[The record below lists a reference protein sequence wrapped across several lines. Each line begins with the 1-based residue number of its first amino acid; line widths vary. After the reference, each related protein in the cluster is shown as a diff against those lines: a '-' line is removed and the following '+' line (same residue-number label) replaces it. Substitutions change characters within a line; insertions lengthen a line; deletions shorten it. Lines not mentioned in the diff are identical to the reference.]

1 MHISLFAP
9 SVRVI
14 LKKEK
19 SVILPAAHKAL
30 RAFLLL
36 LATISPLDA
45 NESGNR
51 NSQGV
56 TMDPIRQ
63 QHLELTDVVQFPLP
77 GLNIP
82 GSLTFSP
89 DGRFLTYLFSP
100 DGGLVRQLY
109 GYDFAAGTA
118 QLLIAPGERSGS
130 EENLSLEEKL
140 RRERLRQRELGIT
153 RYEWSAKTGHILIP
167 QPDGLYVFVGEG
179 EPLRPLLTN
188 PAKPIQDAH
197 FSPNGQW
204 VSFVQDAE
212 LYVMPAAGGE
222 PQQITS
228 GARGTG
234 KTNGLAEYIAQ
245 EELARRHGY
254 WWSPDSQKLAF
265 VEVDETHIPIYRIMH
280 QGKDAVGDAAQEDHR
295 YPFAGMPNARVRL
308 GVVGREGGAVQWL
321 DLGDDEDIYLARV
334 KWLPN
339 GRLTAQILNREQTQL
354 DLLAFD
360 LQTGDKQQL
369 LRETSDVWVN
379 LHHIFHPLKKLS
391 EHASGG
397 FIWASERTGFRHLYL
412 FDADGQEIRPLTHG
426 DWQVDSLAGV
436 DAENEVV
443 YFMATKEI
451 PTESHLYQVSLLGGE
466 PHRLTTEPGLHSVVL
481 DVKRGRFVDVQ
492 QSIEQPPSITLH
504 SLADGR
510 SLVTIFAQPDER
522 LDQLPLPTPEIVTL
536 QNRDGVL
543 LYGAIYRPPASF
555 GQGPFPTIV
564 SVYGGPHAQRVT
576 NNWFLTVD
584 MRAQYLA
591 SQGFLVFKLDNQ
603 GSARRGLAFEAPLK
617 HNMGDVEVADQV
629 DGVRWLVA
637 QGLTDPDH
645 VGIYGWSYGGYMSLM
660 CLARAADTF
669 RVAVAGAPVTH
680 WDGYDTGY
688 TERYMGLPQQNL
700 AGYEVSSV
708 MHHLDK
714 ITGKLLLVHG
724 LIDENVHFRHT
735 ARLINALIA
744 TRKTYDLLL
753 FPDERHMPRK
763 ADGRLYMEEQIAN
776 YFKKHL

>member
-1 MHISLFAP
+1 MKVSSQSTID
-9 SVRVI
+9 
-14 LKKEK
+14 LKD
-19 SVILPAAHKAL
+19 I
-30 RAFLLL
+30 
-36 LATISPLDA
+36 
-45 NESGNR
+45 
-51 NSQGV
+51 
-56 TMDPIRQ
+56 
-63 QHLELTDVVQFPLP
+63 VQFPLP
-77 GLNIP
+77 GMNIP
-82 GSLTFSP
+82 GALTFSP

-109 GYDFAAGTA
+109 GYDFSEGTA
-118 QLLIAPGERSGS
+118 RLLIAPNAQSGS
-130 EENLSLEEKL
+130 EENLSLAEKL

-153 RYEWSAKTGHILIP
+153 SYQWASKTGQMLIP
-167 QPDGLYVFVGEG
+167 QPDGLYIFEG
-179 EPLRPLLTN
+179 EDGGLRPLLTN
-188 PAKPIQDAH
+188 SAKPLQDAH
-197 FSPNGQW
+197 FSPDGAW
-204 VSFVQDAE
+204 VAFVQDAE
-212 LYVMPAAGGE
+212 LYVLPTAAGE
-222 PQQITS
+222 PQQISS

-245 EELARRHGY
+245 EELGRRRGY

-265 VEVDETHIPIYRIMH
+265 VQVDETHIPVYRIVH
-280 QGKDAVGDAAQEDHR
+280 QGKDAVGDAAQEDHH
-295 YPFAGMPNARVRL
+295 YPFAGMPNAKVRL
-308 GVVGREGGAVQWL
+308 GVVGRDGGDVQWL
-321 DLGDDEDIYLARV
+321 DLGENEDIYLARV

-354 DLLAFD
+354 DLVEFD
-360 LQTGDKQQL
+360 LATGQKRLL
-369 LRETSDVWVN
+369 LRETSDVWIN
-379 LHHIFHPLKKLS
+379 LHDIFHPIKKLP
-391 EHASGG
+391 EHAAGG

-412 FDADGQEIRPLTHG
+412 YDADGEEIRPLTHG

-443 YFMATKEI
+443 YFMASQEA
-451 PTESHLYQVSLLGGE
+451 PTESHLYRVWLLGGE

-481 DVKRGRFVDVQ
+481 DVKRNRFVAVQ
-492 QSIEQPPSITLH
+492 QSAEQPPSIVIR

-510 SLVTIFAQPDER
+510 SLNTIYIQPDDR
-522 LDQLPLPTPEIVTL
+522 TAQLNLPTPEIVTL
-536 QNRDGVL
+536 QNRDGVQ
-543 LYGAIYRPPASF
+543 LYGAIYRPPATF
-555 GQGPFPTIV
+555 GDGPFPTIV

-576 NNWFLTVD
+576 NSWGLTVD

-603 GSARRGLAFEAPLK
+603 GSARRGLAFEAPIK

-637 QGLTDPDH
+637 QGLADPAR
-645 VGIYGWSYGGYMSLM
+645 VGIYGWSYGGYLSLM

-688 TERYMGLPQQNL
+688 TERYMGLPQQNPS
-700 AGYEVSSV
+700 GYDVSSV

-714 ITGKLLLVHG
+714 MTGKLLLVHG

-744 TRKTYDLLL
+744 ARQRYDLLL
-753 FPDERHMPRK
+753 FPDERHMPRQ
-763 ADGRLYMEEQIAN
+763 ADGRFYMEEQIAD
-776 YFKKHL
+776 YFKENL

>member
-1 MHISLFAP
+1 MNSSPQQQIG
-9 SVRVI
+9 
-14 LKKEK
+14 
-19 SVILPAAHKAL
+19 LPD
-30 RAFLLL
+30 
-36 LATISPLDA
+36 I
-45 NESGNR
+45 
-51 NSQGV
+51 
-56 TMDPIRQ
+56 
-63 QHLELTDVVQFPLP
+63 VQFPLP
-77 GLNIP
+77 GMNVP

-109 GYDFAAGTA
+109 AYDLSAGTA
-118 QLLIAPGERSGS
+118 RLLIAPSAQSSS

-153 RYEWSAKTGHILIP
+153 RYEWAPQTGQMLIP
-167 QPDGLYVFVGEG
+167 QPDGLAIFAGEDG
-179 EPLRPLLTN
+179 GLRPLLTN
-188 PAKPIQDAH
+188 SGKPIQDAH
-197 FSPNGQW
+197 FSPDGAW
-204 VSFVQDAE
+204 VAFVQDAE
-212 LYVMPAAGGE
+212 LYVLPTAGGP

-234 KTNGLAEYIAQ
+234 KTSGLAEYIAQ
-245 EELARRHGY
+245 EELGRRHGY

-265 VEVDETHIPIYRIMH
+265 VQVAETHIPVYRIVH
-280 QGKDAVGDAAQEDHR
+280 QGKAAVGDGAQEDHR
-295 YPFAGMPNARVRL
+295 YPFAGMPNAKVRL
-308 GVVGREGGAVQWL
+308 GVVSRDGGDVQWL
-321 DLGDDEDIYLARV
+321 DLGEAEDIYLARV
-334 KWLPN
+334 KWVGN
-339 GRLTAQILNREQTQL
+339 GRLTAQLLNREQTQL

-360 LQTGDKQQL
+360 LQSGQKRLL
-369 LRETSDVWVN
+369 LRETSDVWIN
-379 LHHIFHPLKKLS
+379 LHDIFYPLKKLV
-391 EHASGG
+391 EHDAGG

-426 DWQVDSLAGV
+426 NWQVDSLAGV

-443 YFMATKEI
+443 YFMASKET

-481 DVKRGRFVDVQ
+481 DVKRNRFVDVQ
-492 QSIEQPPSITLH
+492 QSAEQPPSIVLR
-504 SLADGR
+504 SLVDGR
-510 SLVTIFAQPDER
+510 SFTPIFNQPDER
-522 LDQLPLPTPEIVTL
+522 IAQLNLPLPETVTL
-536 QNRDGVL
+536 ANRDGVL

-555 GQGPFPTIV
+555 GTGPFPTIV

-576 NNWFLTVD
+576 NSWGLTVD

-629 DGVRWLVA
+629 DGVRWLAA
-637 QGLTDPDH
+637 QGLADPAR
-645 VGIYGWSYGGYMSLM
+645 VGIYGWSYGGYLSLM

-669 RVAVAGAPVTH
+669 QVAVAGAPVTH

-688 TERYMGLPQQNL
+688 TERYMGLPQQNRD
-700 AGYEVSSV
+700 GYEISSV

-714 ITGKLLLVHG
+714 MTGKLLLVHG

-744 TRKTYDLLL
+744 ARKRYDLLL

-776 YFKKHL
+776 YFKENL